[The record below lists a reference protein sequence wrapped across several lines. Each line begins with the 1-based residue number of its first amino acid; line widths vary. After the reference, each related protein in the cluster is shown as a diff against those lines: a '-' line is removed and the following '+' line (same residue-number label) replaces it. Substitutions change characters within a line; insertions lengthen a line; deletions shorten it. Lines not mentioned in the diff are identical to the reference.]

1 MAYYAHLTATS
12 QVKVGLAKLKG
23 IFASSGTSVTVAIY
37 DTPDADTNDPIV
49 IAQFTA
55 ATPGNYMF
63 SPEGLSL
70 NNGLYVV
77 LGGTNPK
84 VTIAYE

>member
-1 MAYYAHLTATS
+1 MAYYAKLTATT
-12 QVKVGLAKLKG
+12 QLKVGLGKLKG
-23 IFASSGTSVTVAIY
+23 IFASSGSSPTVAVY
-37 DTPDADTNDPIV
+37 DTPDGDTNDPIV

-55 ATPGNYMF
+55 ATPGNYVF
-63 SPEGLSL
+63 TAEGISL

-84 VTIAYE
+84 VTILFE

>member
-1 MAYYAHLTATS
+1 MAYYREIEASTQLKT
-12 QVKVGLAKLKG
+12 GLAKLKG
-23 IFASSGTSVTVAIY
+23 IFASSGTSPTVAVY
-37 DTPDADTNDPIV
+37 DSPDGDTNDPLV

-55 ATPGNYMF
+55 ATPGNYIF
-63 SPEGLSL
+63 TAEGISL

-84 VTIAYE
+84 VTILFE

>member
-37 DTPDADTNDPIV
+37 DSPDGDNTDPVV

-55 ATPGNYMF
+55 ATPGNYTF
-63 SPEGLSL
+63 APEGISL

-77 LGGTNPK
+77 IGGTTPK
-84 VTIAYE
+84 VTISYE

>member
-1 MAYYAHLTATS
+1 MAYYKEIEASAQL
-12 QVKVGLAKLKG
+12 KVGLSKLKG
-23 IFASSGTSVTVAIY
+23 IFASSGTSPTVAIY
-37 DTPDADTNDPIV
+37 DSPDGDTNDPLV

-63 SPEGLSL
+63 TAEGISL

-77 LGGTNPK
+77 IGGTNPK
-84 VTIAYE
+84 VTIFYE